1 MRLLEMYLLGER
13 LKELRDEFGY
23 DQKDMGQK
31 LNMTSSAYGYY
42 EQERSEPS
50 LETLIKIANIFN
62 VSTDYLLGL
71 SNIRKYPFHHSK
83 SNKLSLSDAEIE
95 TIHKMKDIS
104 LLEELSENPS
114 KNVARL
120 NRCWQFINRELKI

>member
-1 MRLLEMYLLGER
+1 MYLFGKR

-23 DQKDMGQK
+23 EQKDMGQK

-62 VSTDYLLGL
+62 VSTDYLLGV
-71 SNIRKYPFHHSK
+71 SNIRKYPVHHSK
-83 SNKLSLSDAEIE
+83 SDKLSFSDAEIE
-95 TIHKMKDIS
+95 TIQKMKDIS
-104 LLEELSENPS
+104 LLEELSEDPS
-114 KNVARL
+114 SNVARIH
-120 NRCWQFINRELKI
+120 RYWQFIKRELKI